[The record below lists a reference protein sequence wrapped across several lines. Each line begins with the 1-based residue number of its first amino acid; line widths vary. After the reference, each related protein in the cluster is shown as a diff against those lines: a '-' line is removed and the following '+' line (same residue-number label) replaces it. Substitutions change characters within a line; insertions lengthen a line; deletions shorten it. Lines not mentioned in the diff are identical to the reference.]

1 MPLEED
7 STFGNLQNYKL
18 YLRPNAHAHYG
29 YPDQRNSSLGKHQQ
43 NVQTLLKLMSKNEP
57 KTTWEL
63 AKISIPNDTTKLRE
77 REKIYR
83 RLLVGRKDK
92 GKHSQGI
99 LEIGLVV
106 RDGKSLKTGVA
117 DKYRLSLNGVLYC
130 LDVMDLTNNEID
142 KLAGKYSYVL
152 PKVFGRWMK
161 LKEKMGNKVY
171 GIKFLASGLL
181 ADNPQIQVQQGIP
194 FYELM
199 SYVHI
204 KFQKN
209 FEHMSE
215 ERLAEQISYWFFVN
229 LIYHP
234 PTREYRRNGIQF
246 LNPIFEEDKELKEW
260 FWKFFKEATEYYHER
275 YTILKKSKKPMK

>member
-7 STFGNLQNYKL
+7 LTFGNLQNYKL

-29 YPDQRNSSLGKHQQ
+29 YPDQRKSALGKHQQ
-43 NVQTLLKLMSKNEP
+43 NVQTLLKLMSKNES

-63 AKISIPNDTTKLRE
+63 AKISIPNDITKLRE
-77 REKIYR
+77 REKSYR

-99 LEIGLVV
+99 LEMGLVV

-130 LDVMDLTNNEID
+130 LDVMDLTDNEID

-161 LKEKMGNKVY
+161 LKEKIGNKVY
-171 GIKFLASGLL
+171 GIKLLASGLL
-181 ADNPQIQVQQGIP
+181 ADNPQIQVQQEIP

-229 LIYHP
+229 LLYHP
-234 PTREYRRNGIQF
+234 PTREYKGHGIQF

-275 YTILKKSKKPMK
+275 YTILKKSKNPMK